1 MTEKQ
6 IKKLQAKAER
16 KLETA
21 YHFVQENPKAEKEK
35 NLIIGEALGLIE
47 TMEMLGI
54 HLNSKY
60 TEQIKKLKFYRE
72 WNY

>member
-6 IKKLQAKAER
+6 IKKLQKKAER
-16 KLETA
+16 QLEIA

-35 NLIIGEALGLIE
+35 NLIIGETLGMID
-47 TMEMLGI
+47 TMEMLGV
-54 HLNSKY
+54 HLGRKY
-60 TEQIKKLKFYRE
+60 QEQIKKLRFYRE

>member
-6 IKKLQAKAER
+6 IKKLQTKAER

-21 YHFVQENPKAEKEK
+21 YRFVQENPKAEKEK